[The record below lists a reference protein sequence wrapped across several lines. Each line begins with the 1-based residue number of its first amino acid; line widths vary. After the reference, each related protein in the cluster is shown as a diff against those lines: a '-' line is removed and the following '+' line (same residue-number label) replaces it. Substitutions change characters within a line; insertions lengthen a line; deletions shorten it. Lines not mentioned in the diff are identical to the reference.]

1 MKEWYKNRQKEHYY
15 NEAKKNNLISRA
27 FYKLEEIDQKH
38 RILKNGQSILDIGCS
53 PGGWI
58 QFIIKKYPNSKI
70 LGIDL
75 LDLKIPKNKNTDF
88 LKQDL
93 NNFEEISGYISDK
106 KLNFDN
112 IISDIAPNTSGI
124 QSVDQ
129 NKSYQLCEICFSFV
143 DEHLKTNGNFL
154 IKNFQGEDTPL
165 LFNTIKKKFNKAIY
179 VKPKASEKI
188 SKEIYILA
196 LSKK

>member
-1 MKEWYKNRQKEHYY
+1 
-15 NEAKKNNLISRA
+15 
-27 FYKLEEIDQKH
+27 
-38 RILKNGQSILDIGCS
+38 
-53 PGGWI
+53 
-58 QFIIKKYPNSKI
+58 
-70 LGIDL
+70 
-75 LDLKIPKNKNTDF
+75 
-88 LKQDL
+88 
-93 NNFEEISGYISDK
+93 
-106 KLNFDN
+106 
-112 IISDIAPNTSGI
+112 
-124 QSVDQ
+124 
-129 NKSYQLCEICFSFV
+129 V